1 MMFFVELRGLE
12 SLERELQRLNTIR
25 FDSIVTK
32 NLTQMFNRGKS
43 NTPVSTEYTRPGS
56 PHGELRQSLSKSKE
70 EVGYTKDYAPHVEY
84 GHRIVRGGKQVG
96 YVEGQYFLK
105 KNLDIQRDIYREDLI
120 KGIEGK

>member
-25 FDSIVTK
+25 FDGIVTK

-43 NTPVSTEYTRPGS
+43 LTPVES
-56 PHGELRQSLSKSKE
+56 GELRQSLSKSKE

-84 GHRIVRGGKQVG
+84 GHRIVRGGKQIG